1 MVFATPRSWV
11 RVSDILHYDSDVT
24 NPVIRYKIIGNV
36 GEVEGNQFVEYCKKQ
51 ATVVTADDFI
61 LGKAQAPKSP
71 EEVSILVSSIVNKAT
86 VLKGIG
92 NTVEND
98 EQKYLVERLVRALF
112 RLPQA
117 EYTII
122 GLKGLLD
129 INREA
134 VKSVFFQMD
143 EKSIQHFIE
152 KNGYALGLEEP
163 KQKNGLFWKG

>member
-11 RVSDILHYDSDVT
+11 RVSDILHFDSDVN

-51 ATVVTADDFI
+51 SKVVTADDFMS
-61 LGKAQAPKSP
+61 GKAPAPKSP
-71 EEVSILVSSIVNKAT
+71 EEMSILVASMVNKAA
-86 VLKGIG
+86 VLKGVG
-92 NTVEND
+92 NTVKND
-98 EQKYLVERLVRALF
+98 EQRYLVERIVRALF

-134 VKSVFFQMD
+134 VKSVFLQMD
-143 EKSIQHFIE
+143 EKSIQKFIE
-152 KNGYALGLEEP
+152 KNGYALGLEDRS
-163 KQKNGLFWKG
+163 KSGFFRK